1 MDAQLEIQDLKGVI
15 RSVFRRRKKSFFVSF
30 LSIFLLAGVIAFMLP
45 PIYLSQSTVFVEG
58 QQIPEDFVKTTI
70 TTYVEER
77 LQVIQQQIM
86 GRTKL
91 LSIIDQFNLYSEMR
105 EKHTT
110 EEMIAKMRND
120 IELKT
125 ISASVVDR
133 RSGRPSTATIAF
145 TLSYEGREPAK
156 VQKVANV
163 LASFFLEED
172 LRRRADLASATTN
185 FLEQESENLEKQI
198 LILENKISKF
208 KKAHIGELPEFS
220 NVNLQAIARLEGEL
234 DRIIARISTAKEQ
247 KIYLKAQIANVEPLK
262 PIVTE
267 QGKVTRNP
275 KERLKGL
282 RLELLSLQSTL
293 SKRHP
298 DIKKLK
304 KEIKELEAQVGKS
317 DDSVAKVRRLSE
329 LEGQLAVLKGKLG
342 PKHPDVI
349 RLSREV
355 RVLSK
360 EVDELLTEKS
370 KIEASEEKPDNP
382 AYITLMTRIAAVEL
396 EIESLL
402 DERKKIKKR
411 KGEYESKIERA
422 PLVEKEYLELTR
434 DYENAKRKHSEIV
447 SKLLTAKISQGME
460 QTQRGERFTIAEPAQ
475 LPEKPYKPDR
485 MMIILLGFV
494 LALGAGIGLAAVQE
508 GLDNTVKGA
517 DELNSI
523 TGLPVF
529 SVVSLME
536 TDEERRAR
544 LKRRI
549 LLVAT
554 AIGVIV
560 VALILVNQF
569 VMPLDIIWAKLQR
582 RLAVM
587 GLPF

>member
-15 RSVFRRRKKSFFVSF
+15 RRRKKSFLIPF
-30 LSIFLLAGVIAFMLP
+30 LLIFLFAGVIAFMLP
-45 PIYLSQSTVFVEG
+45 PVYLSQSTILIEG

-77 LQVIQQQIM
+77 LQVIKQQVM
-86 GRTKL
+86 SRTKL
-91 LSIIDQFNLYSEMR
+91 LSIINQFNLYSEMR

-110 EEMIAKMRND
+110 EEMIAKMRKA

-125 ISASVVDR
+125 VSASVINPR
-133 RSGRPSTATIAF
+133 TGRSSAATIAF
-145 TLSYEGREPAK
+145 TLSYEGREPSK

-163 LASFFLEED
+163 LSSFFLEED
-172 LRRRADLASATTN
+172 LRRREELASVTTD
-185 FLEQESENLEKQI
+185 FLDQESENLKKQI
-198 LILENKISKF
+198 HILENKISRF
-208 KKAHIGELPEFS
+208 KQAHIGELPEFS
-220 NVNLQAIARLEGEL
+220 NVNLQAIARLEREL
-234 DRIIARISTAKEQ
+234 DRIIARISTLKEQ
-247 KIYLKAQIANVEPLK
+247 KIYLKAQIASVEPLR

-275 KERLKGL
+275 KERLKAL
-282 RLELLSLQSTL
+282 RLQLLSLQSTL
-293 SKRHP
+293 SEKHP

-329 LEGQLAVLKGKLG
+329 LEGQLAALKGKLG

-360 EVDELLTEKS
+360 EVDELLTEKAIIDVS
-370 KIEASEEKPDNP
+370 DEKPDNP
-382 AYITLMTRIAAVEL
+382 AYISLMTRITAVEL

-402 DERKKIKKR
+402 EERKKIEQR

-447 SKLLTAKISQGME
+447 SKLLTARISQGME

-475 LPEKPYKPDR
+475 LPEKPFKPNR
-485 MMIILLGFV
+485 IAIILLGFV
-494 LALGAGIGLAAVQE
+494 LALGAGVGFAAVRE
-508 GLDNTVKGA
+508 AVDRSVKTA

-523 TGLPVF
+523 TGVPVF
-529 SVVSLME
+529 SVISLME

-544 LKRRI
+544 LIRRI

-554 AIGVIV
+554 AVGVIV

-569 VMPLDIIWAKLQR
+569 VMPLDIIWAKVQR
-582 RLAVM
+582 RLAM
-587 GLPF
+587 MELPF